1 MSFRFEWP
9 EFSGDFIQ
17 GAKEQITEALNKGQK
32 PPNIVGDIVVS
43 ELYLGTKV
51 GFCIRFPSR
60 MKLRFLAMDKKA
72 PELELLGIDEL
83 APGLTRSRSMYKL
96 LYQGDA
102 HLVLN
107 THVQVCNACLLASNC
122 RL

>member
-51 GFCIRFPSR
+51 GFCIKSNETKIFGDGQ
-60 MKLRFLAMDKKA
+60 K
-72 PELELLGIDEL
+72 G
-83 APGLTRSRSMYKL
+83 TRA
-96 LYQGDA
+96 GA
-102 HLVLN
+102 AWN
-107 THVQVCNACLLASNC
+107 
-122 RL
+122 